1 MKNQK
6 KNEVQIFNN
15 NIYQIYIK
23 MDKREIVLQ
32 NDNIRTSIQKNIG
45 TVKKLIEESDDIKRI
60 IEQLNKQEFNKLLAQ
75 DLEKTLQN
83 INLSIKDLLDQTNL
97 LFDSYKKLI
106 QFTFKR

>member
-1 MKNQK
+1 
-6 KNEVQIFNN
+6 
-15 NIYQIYIK
+15 

-32 NDNIRTSIQKNIG
+32 NDNIRSSIQKNIG

-60 IEQLNKQEFNKLLAQ
+60 VEQLNKQEFNKLLAQ

>member
-1 MKNQK
+1 
-6 KNEVQIFNN
+6 
-15 NIYQIYIK
+15 

-32 NDNIRTSIQKNIG
+32 NDNIRSSIQKNIG